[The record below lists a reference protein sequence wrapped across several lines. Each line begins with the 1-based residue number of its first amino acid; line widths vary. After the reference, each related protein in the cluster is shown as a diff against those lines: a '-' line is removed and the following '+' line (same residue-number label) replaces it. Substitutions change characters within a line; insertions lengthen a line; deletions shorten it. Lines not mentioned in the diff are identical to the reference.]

1 MTRPLLGQLGVRLAL
16 AFVAVALAAIAVFGG
31 LALVGSRNEVA
42 DLVDRQRDEDTA
54 QIVATLAQAYDE
66 AGSWAAAD
74 LGGAF
79 TLAASARAELVVLD
93 GDGQVV
99 PTMPSMMDE
108 VMTRMHGED
117 SALAGDDLGDARR
130 TVVEV
135 DGRDVGAAQLRF
147 PSTASDAERQVRDA
161 LTRTVLVGA
170 GIAALAAL
178 GVSVFVSRRVTRPV
192 LALTEA
198 ARRVGAGD
206 RDARVD
212 LTRAPGELGEL
223 AAAFDQMADSLR
235 REDRLRRTLVADV
248 AHELRTPAT
257 ILRASCEEMVDG
269 LAAPTPERLSSLH
282 DEVLRL
288 GRVIE
293 DLEALASAQA
303 ADLHL
308 ERVPVDLSAT
318 VDQAAELLRPQFEA
332 AELDLTVDTTPVVVD
347 GDPVRLHQVAVNLL
361 TNALKFTPAGG
372 EVAIAVEPIEALAKL
387 VVSDTGQGIPTDEL
401 PHVFERFWR
410 GSDVEGST
418 GSGIGLAIVA
428 ELVKAHGGTVA
439 VDSTPGQ
446 GTSFTVLL
454 PRRPGPGSR

>member
-1 MTRPLLGQLGVRLAL
+1 MLGELGARLAL
-16 AFVAVALAAIAVFGG
+16 AFVAVALAAIAVLGG

-42 DLVDRQRDEDTA
+42 DLVDRQRNEDTA
-54 QIVATLAQAYDE
+54 QIVATLAQAYDD

-74 LGGAF
+74 LTGAF
-79 TLAASARAELVVLD
+79 TLAASARAELVLLS

-99 PTMPSMMDE
+99 TTIPSTVDDLMA
-108 VMTRMHGED
+108 RMHGED
-117 SALAGDDLGDARR
+117 AGLAGNDLGDARR

-135 DGRDVGAAQLRF
+135 DGAAVGTAELRF
-147 PSTASDAERQVRDA
+147 PTAPSSAERQVRDA
-161 LTRTVLVGA
+161 LTRTVLAGA

-178 GVSVFVSRRVTRPV
+178 AVAVFVSRRVTRPL

-198 ARRVGAGD
+198 ARRVEAGD

-212 LTRAPGELGEL
+212 LAGAPGELGRL
-223 AAAFDQMADSLR
+223 AAAFDQMADSLN

-257 ILRASCEEMVDG
+257 ILRAACEEMVDG

-288 GRVIE
+288 GRVLE

-303 ADLHL
+303 AGLHL
-308 ERVPVDLSAT
+308 ERAPVDLAAT
-318 VDQAAELLRPQFEA
+318 VTQAAELLRPQFDA
-332 AELDLTVDTTPVVVD
+332 AELRLSIAATTVTVD
-347 GDPVRLHQVAVNLL
+347 GDPVRLHQIAVNLL
-361 TNALKFTPAGG
+361 TNTLKFTPAGG
-372 EVAIAVEPIEALAKL
+372 EVTVTIEPIEALAKL
-387 VVSDTGQGIPTDEL
+387 VMSNTGPGIPADEL

-410 GSDVEGST
+410 GSGAERST

-439 VDSTPGQ
+439 VDSTPGE
-446 GTSFTVLL
+446 GTTFTVLL
-454 PRRPGPGSR
+454 PRR